1 MIKYQDKIEVMREKD
16 FKQFEVLKD
25 KLKNLKFTSEDM
37 DYEIIRLGKDR
48 DRRKRNFRREIEDM
62 EINIDGM
69 KNWEQGK
76 RGEINEVKKEIQ
88 K

>member
-1 MIKYQDKIEVMREKD
+1 MREKD

-69 KNWEQGK
+69 KN
-76 RGEINEVKKEIQ
+76 
-88 K
+88 